1 VIGFRF
7 SELNPE
13 KIPDIYPVVDWM
25 RPIVKAC
32 MMKKRKFLLLPGTD
46 VQSSRIQSLY
56 SLNCPNSFSLPLPL
70 KLSIKLGFKSQ
81 ILPGRD
87 GFKI

>member
-1 VIGFRF
+1 VIDFRF

-13 KIPDIYPVVDWM
+13 NIPDICRVVDWT
-25 RPIVKAC
+25 RPIIQTC
-32 MMKKRKFLLLPGTD
+32 MMKKRKYLPLPGTEI
-46 VQSSRIQSLY
+46 QSSRIQSLH
-56 SLNCPNSFSLPLPL
+56 SLNCPNSFYLPLPL

-81 ILPGRD
+81 ILPGTD